1 MGRHKI
7 RSEDEDR
14 EYQKLYQR
22 QYYLARKDSDKEY
35 YKAIFSRTYYRKVLR
50 NMNENDPKRGNVELK
65 INDLTT
71 KIDEL
76 KNTRNRY
83 ARLDICEKVDAIIAG
98 N

>member
-1 MGRHKI
+1 
-7 RSEDEDR
+7 
-14 EYQKLYQR
+14 
-22 QYYLARKDSDKEY
+22 
-35 YKAIFSRTYYRKVLR
+35 
-50 NMNENDPKRGNVELK
+50 MNENDPKRSNVELK

-83 ARLDICEKVDAIIAG
+83 ARLDICEKVDAIIAS

>member
-7 RSEDEDR
+7 RSEEEDR
-14 EYQKLYQR
+14 EYQKVYQR

-50 NMNENDPKRGNVELK
+50 NMGENDPKRSNVELK

-83 ARLDICEKVDAIIAG
+83 ARLDICEKVDAIIAS

>member
-7 RSEDEDR
+7 RSEEEDR
-14 EYQKLYQR
+14 EYQKVYQR

-50 NMNENDPKRGNVELK
+50 NMNENDPKRSNVETK
-65 INDLTT
+65 ISALTT

-76 KNTRNRY
+76 KSSRNRY
-83 ARLDICEKVDAIIAG
+83 ARLDICEKVDSIIAG

>member
-7 RSEDEDR
+7 RTEEEDR
-14 EYQKLYQR
+14 EYQKVYQR

-50 NMNENDPKRGNVELK
+50 NMNENDPKRSNVETK
-65 INDLTT
+65 ISALTT

-76 KNTRNRY
+76 KSSRNRY
-83 ARLDICEKVDAIIAG
+83 ARLDICEKVDSIIAG

>member
-7 RSEDEDR
+7 RSEEEDR

-50 NMNENDPKRGNVELK
+50 NMNENDPKRSNIELK
-65 INDLTT
+65 INDLTS

-76 KNTRNRY
+76 KSTRNRY
-83 ARLDICEKVDAIIAG
+83 GRLDICEKVDAIIAS